1 MKNLPAT
8 IGLMIVLFVFFLFQG
23 NLNRTVQANPVNQDE
38 LVQQDEL
45 VKQTGYQELFQDT
58 FPPKMRDT
66 INPARKAKKEKR
78 EMKKEMKKHQKDSS
92 GKKDMIM

>member
-23 NLNRTVQANPVNQDE
+23 NPDRTVQANPMN
-38 LVQQDEL
+38 QDEL
-45 VKQTGYQELFQDT
+45 VKQAGYQELFQDT

-66 INPARKAKKEKR
+66 ITPARKSKKEMK
-78 EMKKEMKKHQKDSS
+78 EMKKDMKKHQKDSTY
-92 GKKDMIM
+92 KKNPIM